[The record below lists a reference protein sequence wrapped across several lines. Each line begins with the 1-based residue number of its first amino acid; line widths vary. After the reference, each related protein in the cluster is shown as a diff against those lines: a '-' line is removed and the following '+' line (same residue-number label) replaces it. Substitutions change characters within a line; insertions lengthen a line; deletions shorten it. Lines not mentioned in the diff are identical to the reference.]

1 MKFNKN
7 NILLILKGSVY
18 AMNKLKVELTLEFN
32 KDIKDKEYIIEKVR
46 EAIEYDI
53 NTVDILPDEEDI
65 LVTNISIK
73 ELD

>member
-1 MKFNKN
+1 
-7 NILLILKGSVY
+7 
-18 AMNKLKVELTLEFN
+18 MNKLKVELTLEFN